1 MFIFGS
7 VKEAG
12 QQIQMLKKNH
22 IIPSNFWNIKKIV

>member
-12 QQIQMLKKNH
+12 QQIQMLKK
-22 IIPSNFWNIKKIV
+22 ITLYLQIFEI